1 MQKFLRTAL
10 IILSLAIIAFSAA
23 VYMKT
28 GKATAEGELVGYV
41 DSEEIMAGYTPARR
55 AQESW
60 ESFERQHEE
69 ELQGTIFKKYN
80 TTDLNTLSETQ
91 QQEVRKMLEQADAE
105 LKAQFEK
112 IRVQEW
118 EPARNKIQA
127 TIDATAKEKGVR
139 VVLEK
144 KVVLSGGL
152 DMTQDV
158 LNKLK

>member
-10 IILSLAIIAFSAA
+10 IIASLAIIAFSAA

-28 GKATAEGELVGYV
+28 TQATAEGELVGFV
-41 DSEEIMAGYTPARR
+41 DSEEIMAGYAPARR

-60 ESFERQHEE
+60 ESFERQHEQ
-69 ELQGTIFKKYN
+69 ELQETIFKKYN
-80 TTDLNTLSETQ
+80 TTDLNTLTETQ
-91 QQEVRKMLEQADAE
+91 QEEVRRMLEQADAE

-118 EPARNKIQA
+118 EPARNKIQS
-127 TIDATAKEKGVR
+127 TIDGMAKEKGVR

-144 KVVLSGGL
+144 KVVLSGGV